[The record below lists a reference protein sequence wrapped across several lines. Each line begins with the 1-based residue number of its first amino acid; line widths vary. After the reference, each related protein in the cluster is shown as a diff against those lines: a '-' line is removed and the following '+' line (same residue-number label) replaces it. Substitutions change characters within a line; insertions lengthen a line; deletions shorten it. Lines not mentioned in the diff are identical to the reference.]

1 MKSNSL
7 KIKKAS
13 LSRNELRSLK
23 GGKIGNGGGTSIGI
37 GGGGE
42 VECGC
47 VQAGCPGDG
56 SARCGG
62 SCC

>member
-23 GGKIGNGGGTSIGI
+23 GGKIIQGPGPIGI
-37 GGGGE
+37 GGGE

>member
-1 MKSNSL
+1 MKNNSL
-7 KIKKAS
+7 KMKKAS

-23 GGKIGNGGGTSIGI
+23 GGKIGNGGGTIIGI
-37 GGGGE
+37 GGGE

-47 VQAGCPGDG
+47 VQAGCAGDG

-62 SCC
+62 GCCN